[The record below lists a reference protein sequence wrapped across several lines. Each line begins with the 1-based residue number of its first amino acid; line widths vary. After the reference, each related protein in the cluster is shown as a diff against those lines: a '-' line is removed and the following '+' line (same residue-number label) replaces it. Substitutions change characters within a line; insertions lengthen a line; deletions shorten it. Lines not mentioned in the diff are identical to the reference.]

1 MVEGESDETM
11 FQDDKYDAARTFL
24 VINLCQFNLH
34 IPPSQIIIESVRS
47 AEKISSGILWV
58 KAPSNFVRFL
68 FTRAA
73 EVRDDMVEVM
83 QFTPGPAI
91 SRKRTLEKR
100 LTNIRESAPRGTIY
114 TQLRPGKYDYTLWMK
129 IMRPNG
135 SGRYERRDLS
145 EIDPEKIAPKLEVKF
160 PRPTPEY
167 QEQLNNL
174 SERSRKTL
182 NSISEAGNSI
192 SVDTVADSREDVE
205 GFKKHSNKRNRS
217 SP

>member
-1 MVEGESDETM
+1 
-11 FQDDKYDAARTFL
+11 
-24 VINLCQFNLH
+24 
-34 IPPSQIIIESVRS
+34 
-47 AEKISSGILWV
+47 
-58 KAPSNFVRFL
+58 
-68 FTRAA
+68 
-73 EVRDDMVEVM
+73 MVEVM

-145 EIDPEKIAPKLEVKF
+145 EIDPERNAPKLEVKF

-167 QEQLNNL
+167 QEELNNL

-192 SVDTVADSREDVE
+192 SVDTDADSREDVE
-205 GFKKHSNKRNRS
+205 GFMKHSNKRNRS
-217 SP
+217 SPGEANTGKRNRRELVNEEPHDLRITRNVFQNLGLVSLMKVKEM